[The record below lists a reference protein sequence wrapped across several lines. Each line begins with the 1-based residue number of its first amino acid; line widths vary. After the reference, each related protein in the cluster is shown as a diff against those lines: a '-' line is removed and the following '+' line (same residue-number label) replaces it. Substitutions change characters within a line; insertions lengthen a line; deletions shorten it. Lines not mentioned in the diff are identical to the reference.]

1 MENDPVDLKG
11 YSSERLK
18 NILNL
23 DEKLEQIWDTALD
36 WFADLSDTDCTKD
49 KKCSEAWSCLWRL
62 TSDREW
68 EEKKYAQNPS
78 MNISTSFKNHC
89 HVEARQQAEF
99 RSE

>member
-36 WFADLSDTDCTKD
+36 
-49 KKCSEAWSCLWRL
+49 
-62 TSDREW
+62 
-68 EEKKYAQNPS
+68 
-78 MNISTSFKNHC
+78 
-89 HVEARQQAEF
+89 
-99 RSE
+99 